1 MSTGK
6 PGIVGMTE
14 SSVRR
19 GVKPEQFMGD
29 ENNAVMQ
36 MTSRCGRM
44 HGMMADMHWQ
54 INRALVHPCS
64 VDYLRYLLLYEITI
78 TNPHATR

>member
-1 MSTGK
+1 MSAGK
-6 PGIVGMTE
+6 PGIAGMTE

-19 GVKPEQFMGD
+19 GVEPEQVMGD

-44 HGMMADMHWQ
+44 HGRHALAD
-54 INRALVHPCS
+54 
-64 VDYLRYLLLYEITI
+64 
-78 TNPHATR
+78 